1 MQLEKKKKTGVAVLI
16 SNKIDF
22 KTKAIGRDTEGHY
35 IMTKGTIQQKDK
47 TLVNIYV
54 PNIGAPKYVKQ
65 ILINIKGE
73 SGTNRVIV
81 VIFNTHDFNA

>member
-1 MQLEKKKKTGVAVLI
+1 MQMERNKNAGIAILTSE
-16 SNKIDF
+16 KIDL
-22 KTKAIGRDTEGHY
+22 KNQSIARDKGHY
-35 IMTKGTIQQKDK
+35 LKRTIQKDNI
-47 TLVNIYV
+47 TLVNNYS
-54 PNIGAPKYVKQ
+54 PKIGAPKYVKQ